1 MTHEVHIP
9 VPGLTHPI
17 KPAGVVI
24 IDGETGEALPASALF
39 GVTLAQLLASV
50 LPVSPNVTRGGGALD
65 ANTQRV
71 TLATAGPGVASLSS
85 IDNKTPALVSG
96 AVPTTDS
103 LGGTRAFNWEGNVR
117 EAYGTT
123 STAAIAL
130 PTLGASREMRVHTSS
145 NAFIRFGG
153 AGVAVAT
160 VGQGQMKSPSEL
172 PDVIRVPVGQTHCR
186 VIGETASGSIS
197 LTAVI

>member
-1 MTHEVHIP
+1 MSAFYNAP
-9 VPGLTHPI
+9 DGQQ
-17 KPAGVVI
+17 AQGVI
-24 IDGETGEALPASALF
+24 IVNATS
-39 GVTLAQLLASV
+39 
-50 LPVSPNVTRGGGALD
+50 SPIPTAPTVAMGGGALD
-65 ANTQRV
+65 ANTQRM
-71 TLATAGPGVASLSS
+71 TLATDGPGVASLSS

-123 STAAIAL
+123 STVAIQL
-130 PTLGASREMRVHTSS
+130 PTLGANREMRIHTSS
-145 NAFIRFGG
+145 NAFIRFGA
-153 AGVAVAT
+153 AGVAAAT
-160 VGQGQMKSPSEL
+160 VGQGQMISPADV

-186 VIGETASGSIS
+186 VIGETAAGSIS

>member
-1 MTHEVHIP
+1 MPETYITPRANQLDVLEQIAANTKIASDMLTDP
-9 VPGLTHPI
+9 VPTPAQGLT
-17 KPAGVVI
+17 
-24 IDGETGEALPASALF
+24 D
-39 GVTLAQLLASV
+39 AQL
-50 LPVSPNVTRGGGALD
+50 R
-65 ANTQRV
+65 
-71 TLATAGPGVASLSS
+71 ATA
-85 IDNKTPALVSG
+85 I
-96 AVPTTDS
+96 PTTDS
-103 LGGTRAFNWEGNVR
+103 LGGTRAFNWANNVR
-117 EAYGTT
+117 EVYGTT

-153 AGVAVAT
+153 SDVSPAT

-197 LTAVI
+197 LTAVV